1 MYFIYNLLLLTLFPF
16 WFPLA
21 FGKMFFSAS
30 RRQVLAQKLGFL
42 PEEILAK
49 IKGQPRIWVHA
60 VSMGEVSAIHPLIRQ
75 MREMFPKA
83 AILLSTGTESGQK
96 IARERVTEA
105 TATFYFPLDL
115 PFVVQGV
122 IRKIRPDLFL
132 VAETELWPNFLHIAK
147 REGVRTLMVN
157 GRISDRSFPRYK
169 MTRFF
174 WRAVFDD
181 LDAMSM
187 IRIQDGERAISIGAN
202 PVKVFANGNCKFDQ
216 AFLAATPE
224 IPREMEQLL
233 AIGEGDLVFV
243 AGSTHE
249 GEDEPVLRAF
259 QKIRAKYPTMLLLLV
274 PRHIDRTAKIEKIL
288 RQNGF
293 GDFILRSQLGRGR
306 RKGKSVILWDTLGE
320 LFKVYSV
327 ATLVFCGGS
336 LVPRRGQN
344 ILEPAAWGKVI
355 LYGPSFE
362 DFQDAHELL
371 QKAGAGIVV
380 KDEGELAER
389 SLYLLDHPQELEKRG
404 EAGREALWANRG
416 ATSRNLALVKKL
428 LET

>member
-1 MYFIYNLLLLTLFPF
+1 MFFIYNLLLLTLFPF

-21 FGKMFFSAS
+21 FGKMFFSAT

-42 PEEILAK
+42 PGGILAK
-49 IKGQPRIWVHA
+49 IKGKPRIWVHA

-75 MREMFPKA
+75 MREIFPEA

-96 IARERVTEA
+96 VARERVAEA

-122 IRKIRPDLFL
+122 IRKIRPDLFI

-169 MTRFF
+169 KTRFF

-274 PRHIDRTAKIEKIL
+274 PRHIDRTAKIEKVL

-293 GDFILRSQLGRGR
+293 GDFILRSQLGGGR
-306 RKGKSVILWDTLGE
+306 RNGKSVILWDTLGE

-371 QKAGAGIVV
+371 QKAGAGIMV

-428 LET
+428 IAT